1 MMLHH
6 RLPDRK
12 TSERNTR
19 KPACFSLC
27 CWQRTGHEW
36 CDGVAAMSPGTA
48 AGRVALFAFAFGY
61 MSLGI
66 LLPLELLDEGFL
78 TYGSWRVARG
88 ELPVEDF
95 EIFYGPSIF
104 FLGGGAFSIFGEDLA
119 VLRMLLLTIK
129 AVICVLVY
137 MAARHVSGWL
147 PSLGVF
153 LILTAL
159 WGAPFPILT
168 TIYPSFAGTV
178 LCLGGFLAFLA
189 LRGRLLLA
197 CAVAGLLF
205 GFATTFKQTAGAF
218 GFLALALYLLT
229 ESAGPSR
236 QPSAFLKG
244 IVRTSRWAVL
254 LIATSVA
261 VIYLLPRNPAAN
273 FVFLIAPVL
282 YCIALLARQEFRR
295 PPEMGAQLQT
305 FRAWVV
311 LSSSFLLPTACWT
324 AFYFSRGLGQTF
336 LTVSG
341 LPAVV
346 SWIEPLP
353 LGTTTGILWVV
364 ALASALGVRWLST
377 REAPGTPAS
386 RWGKRILGAAS
397 VAALGA
403 LVFYTRDGFDHGPWT
418 LGLSDLWV
426 LGPFVVVWFSLLEAR
441 HLIERDARTQLN
453 PADQAYLA
461 FTIFAAFALLS
472 LYPAGEMWHGVAV
485 APIIL
490 PLFARIL
497 DRCGNASDQ
506 GPARNGALR
515 FRAGLLVVLAVLAIS
530 ISPVRDLLRNRTEPP
545 ASIRWLPRA
554 SEIGWLGDFPNQ
566 MRFRQ
571 IGRIIRRVHKESSP
585 GQPVFVFSGAQLF
598 YFLLNRPSPLQEYE
612 FTLYLV
618 AFGLIP
624 DESARERVDEAL
636 VLERLREA
644 RPLLIDQPGSSF
656 TENLRTAFPQV
667 AQFLDANYQTVT
679 KHGVYRVSRPRPT
692 PVDAK

>member
-1 MMLHH
+1 
-6 RLPDRK
+6 
-12 TSERNTR
+12 
-19 KPACFSLC
+19 
-27 CWQRTGHEW
+27 
-36 CDGVAAMSPGTA
+36 
-48 AGRVALFAFAFGY
+48 

-137 MAARHVSGWL
+137 MAARRVSGWL

-168 TIYPSFAGTV
+168 TIYPSFVGTI

-189 LRGRLLLA
+189 LRGRLLVA
-197 CAVAGLLF
+197 CTVAGLMF

-229 ESAGPSR
+229 ESAGPPR

-244 IVRTSRWAVL
+244 IIRTSRWAVL

-305 FRAWVV
+305 FQAWVV

-324 AFYFSRGLGQTF
+324 AFYFNRGLGQAF

-353 LGTTTGILWVV
+353 LGTTTGTLWVV

-377 REAPGTPAS
+377 RDTPGTPAS
-386 RWGKRILGAAS
+386 LWGKRFLGAAS
-397 VAALGA
+397 LAALGA
-403 LVFYTRDGFDHGPWT
+403 LVFHTRDEFGIRPWT
-418 LGLSDLWV
+418 LSLSDLWV

-441 HLIERDARTQLN
+441 HLIGRGLRAQLSS
-453 PADQAYLA
+453 ADQAFLA
-461 FTIFAAFALLS
+461 FTIFASFALLS
-472 LYPAGEMWHGVAV
+472 LYPAGEIWHGVAV
-485 APIIL
+485 VPIIL

-497 DRCGNASDQ
+497 DRIGNPSRQ
-506 GPARNGALR
+506 GPARTGVLR
-515 FRAGLLVVLAVLAIS
+515 FGAGMIVVLAVLAIG
-530 ISPVRDLLRNRTEPP
+530 ISPVRDLLRSRTETP
-545 ASIRWLPRA
+545 ASMSWLPRA
-554 SEIGWLGDFPNQ
+554 TEIGWMGGFPNQ
-566 MRFRQ
+566 KRFRQ
-571 IGRIIRRVHKESSP
+571 TGRVIQRVNKEARP
-585 GQPVFVFSGAQLF
+585 DQPVFVFSGEQLF
-598 YFLLNRPSPLQEYE
+598 YFLLNRASPLQEYE

-624 DESARERVDEAL
+624 DERARERVDEAL
-636 VLERLREA
+636 VIERLRQT

-667 AQFLDANYQTVT
+667 ARFLDANYKTVARP
-679 KHGVYRVSRPRPT
+679 GVYRVSRYRPT
-692 PVDAK
+692 TVDAQ